1 MTSIFES
8 DVFTAEKRLKR
19 AKIWDIFLKI
29 LTLGSLNN
37 EEKVVNAQEY
47 FRICKSQQQKYK
59 ILKEKA
65 EDIDDQLLQTVV
77 IEGIRISK
85 NTFSDFPVLGAEGYP
100 KNWEVLRTMIL
111 TRDNYQCN
119 EKNVSCSGPLQIHH
133 ILPLSK
139 GGTNKENNLIT
150 LCMYHHCL
158 KHEHMRERYA
168 NIWL

>member
-1 MTSIFES
+1 MKSIFES
-8 DVFTAEKRLKR
+8 DVFEAEKRLKR
-19 AKIWDIFLKI
+19 AKTWDIFLKI
-29 LTLGSLNN
+29 FTLGSSNN
-37 EEKVVNAQEY
+37 KENIFNAQEY
-47 FRICKSQQQKYK
+47 LTKCKSQHEKYQK
-59 ILKEKA
+59 LMEKA
-65 EDIDDQLLQTVV
+65 KYIDDQLLQTVV

-100 KNWEVLRTMIL
+100 KNWELLRAMIL
-111 TRDNYQCN
+111 TRDNYECN
-119 EKNVSCSGPLQIHH
+119 EKNASCSGPLQIHH